1 MWVVWMDHGWCLR
14 LGMKYQNS
22 SNHQKHRKTCYHN
35 SGGEYGQPSHHPTR
49 LHGWHHPSLSPPLSC
64 SIEGL
69 FQLSPL
75 QNPSYPLEVLIQ
87 HVNAELKMYSISL
100 SLLFVTSLFHDYSC
114 TLVLIIIRTISYAIA
129 IIIMTAL
136 LLVWLCSD
144 ISYDINDIICIIRM
158 YTNLFGYDKHSTP
171 PCETPDLK
179 RELDVLSITRRPD
192 IAVHQAQISF
202 GHDATS
208 KLCQKPP
215 RPNGTDNGQTT
226 HNLA

>member
-1 MWVVWMDHGWCLR
+1 MHEHTRKIHRYVSRMNIDHGWCLR

-22 SNHQKHRKTCYHN
+22 SNQQKHRKTCYQN

-100 SLLFVTSLFHDYSC
+100 SLLFVTSSLFHDYSC
-114 TLVLIIIRTISYAIA
+114 TLVLIIIRTISYAIT
-129 IIIMTAL
+129 IIIMIAL
-136 LLVWLCSD
+136 LLVWLCSN
-144 ISYDINDIICIIRM
+144 ISYVLYVCIQICSHTINIQHRRVK
-158 YTNLFGYDKHSTP
+158 TPTWSGNLMSCP
-171 PCETPDLK
+171 
-179 RELDVLSITRRPD
+179 
-192 IAVHQAQISF
+192 
-202 GHDATS
+202 
-208 KLCQKPP
+208 
-215 RPNGTDNGQTT
+215 
-226 HNLA
+226 